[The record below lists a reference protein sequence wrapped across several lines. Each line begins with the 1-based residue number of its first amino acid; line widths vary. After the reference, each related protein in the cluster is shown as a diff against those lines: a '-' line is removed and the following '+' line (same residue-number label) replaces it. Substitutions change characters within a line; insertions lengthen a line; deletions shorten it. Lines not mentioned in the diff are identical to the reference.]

1 MPFLVWEPQGMALSH
16 PVGRQWWAIP
26 GLSYTAGTSIPEVT
40 WAPATLLLNQLRLQK
55 CCLKARR
62 WGRGWG
68 GQEGTRP
75 RALGD
80 GHRAH
85 VRPRAQSRWGC
96 SIPQGSLWEG
106 VYVAE
111 KMGRETGL
119 KMLWPV

>member
-1 MPFLVWEPQGMALSH
+1 MPFRVWEPQGMALSH

-40 WAPATLLLNQLRLQK
+40 WAPATLLLNQLHLQK

-62 WGRGWG
+62 WGWGWG
-68 GQEGTRP
+68 ARRGRGRGHWEMGTEP
-75 RALGD
+75 TSVLELRAG
-80 GHRAH
+80 GAA
-85 VRPRAQSRWGC
+85 PS
-96 SIPQGSLWEG
+96 PQGSLWEG

-119 KMLWPV
+119 QMLWPV